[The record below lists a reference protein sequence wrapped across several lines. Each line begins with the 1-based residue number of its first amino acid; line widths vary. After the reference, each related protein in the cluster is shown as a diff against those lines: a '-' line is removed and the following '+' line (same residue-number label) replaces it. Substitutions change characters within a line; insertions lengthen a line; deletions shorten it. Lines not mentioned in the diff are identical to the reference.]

1 MCMVKHVYGQACVW
15 SSMCM
20 VKHVYMVKLVY
31 GQACVWSTMCMD
43 KHVYLQT
50 ESAALIHMLVHYQ
63 FRVSNMFL
71 LIMDKQV
78 WTSGASFV

>member
-1 MCMVKHVYGQACVW
+1 MLLLCMVKHVYGQACVW

-20 VKHVYMVKLVY
+20 VKHVY
-31 GQACVWSTMCMD
+31 MD